1 VESIIEYALIQP
13 LNTSLLNKIKLMI
26 NRLPSW
32 IFIALG
38 LALLGIALL
47 PLLRAALGID
57 AQIQMQFFTVVM
69 MLIAGIMCGL
79 SGMILMVRRQP
90 KIKWTDDENANST
103 KENSNQILV
112 HASGLLLF
120 TGIPLAN
127 FLACYFIWVRTRHN
141 SLETDTHGREAVC
154 QQISFYLYGML
165 CLFMALLLI
174 GVFAL
179 LILMLMHLVF
189 TILACVKAKQGKL
202 FRYPANISIIDRHLP
217 STDNVNQA

>member
-1 VESIIEYALIQP
+1 MESIIEYALIQP
-13 LNTSLLNKIKLMI
+13 LNSSLWNKIKLMI

-38 LALLGIALL
+38 LVLMGVALF

-57 AQIQMQFFTVVM
+57 DQIQMQFFTVVM
-69 MLIAGIMCGL
+69 MLIAGVMCGL

-90 KIKWTDDENANST
+90 KIKWHADVNIDSNREN
-103 KENSNQILV
+103 KGYVLV
-112 HASGLLLF
+112 HASGFLLF

-127 FLACYFIWVRTRHN
+127 FLTCYFIWIRTRHN
-141 SLETDTHGREAVC
+141 SFESDTHGREAVC

-165 CLFMALLLI
+165 CLFMSLLLI

-179 LILMLMHLVF
+179 LALMLMHLVF
-189 TILACVKAKQGKL
+189 TILACLKANQGEL
-202 FRYPANISIIDRHLP
+202 FRYPINISIIDRHFP
-217 STDNVNQA
+217 DTSKEQDD

>member
-1 VESIIEYALIQP
+1 
-13 LNTSLLNKIKLMI
+13 MI

-38 LALLGIALL
+38 LILMGIALF

-69 MLIAGIMCGL
+69 MLIAGVMCGL

-90 KIKWTDDENANST
+90 QIKWGSTENVSSSGRNSDL
-103 KENSNQILV
+103 ILV

-127 FLACYFIWVRTRHN
+127 FLACYFIWIRTRHN
-141 SLETDTHGREAVC
+141 SLENDTHGREAVC

-179 LILMLMHLVF
+179 LVLMLMHLVF
-189 TILACVKAKQGKL
+189 TIIACVKAKQGEL
-202 FRYPANISIIDRHLP
+202 FRYPANISIIDRNLP
-217 STDNVNQA
+217 STDEINQTRLSNNNE

>member
-1 VESIIEYALIQP
+1 
-13 LNTSLLNKIKLMI
+13 
-26 NRLPSW
+26 
-32 IFIALG
+32 
-38 LALLGIALL
+38 
-47 PLLRAALGID
+47 
-57 AQIQMQFFTVVM
+57 
-69 MLIAGIMCGL
+69 
-79 SGMILMVRRQP
+79 MVRRQP
-90 KIKWTDDENANST
+90 EIKWHTDVNIDSNSAN
-103 KENSNQILV
+103 KDLVLV

-141 SLETDTHGREAVC
+141 SLLSDTHGREAVC

-202 FRYPANISIIDRHLP
+202 FRYPANISIIDRYITHAP
-217 STDNVNQA
+217 DNNDSSSK